1 MTDLSDFSF
10 SGFWRVMPRDAD
22 PVETRE
28 WLEAFDAVVEA
39 EGRERATFLLRTLL
53 DRARVRRV
61 ALPPVLNTPYCNTI
75 PLADQP
81 QYPGNLDVEN
91 RISAI
96 VRWNALAMVVR
107 ANREHAELG
116 GHIATYASIADL
128 FEVGLNHF
136 FRAAN
141 GHDPAAER
149 GGDLVY
155 FQPHA
160 APGVY
165 ARAFLEGRLTEAH
178 LANYRRE
185 TGGKG
190 LSSYCHP
197 YLMPEFWQFP
207 NASMGIGPITAIYQ
221 ARFMRYLENRG
232 ILETRG
238 RKVWAFVGDG
248 EMDEP
253 ESLAGLSVAAREGL
267 DNLIFVVNCNLQRLD
282 GPVRGNGSIIQE
294 LEGLFAGAGWNVVKL
309 LWGADWDALFAR
321 DEENMILKRLHET
334 VDGEFQ
340 KYAAT
345 DGRFNRENFFNKY
358 PELQAI
364 VAHLSD
370 DDIDRLRRGGHDPVK
385 IYAAYHLAANHKGQ
399 PTVILAQTKKGYGMG
414 HWGQG
419 RMGAHQ
425 AKKLE
430 DDALLAFRDRFALP
444 LSDDDV
450 HHLRFFKPAADSP
463 EMRYLHARRK
473 ELGGYLPARPRAAP
487 QLRVPELAQFTRI
500 LEGSGG
506 REESTTMVFVRL
518 LSQLLRDPGLGK
530 RVVPIVAD
538 EARTFGMQSLFR
550 QVAIYS
556 SVGQLYDPE
565 DRDELL
571 YYKEAKDGQILEE
584 GITEAG
590 AMSSWIAAATSYS
603 GHGVPML
610 PFYIFYS
617 MFGFQRVGDFIW
629 AAADSRARGFL
640 IGATAGRTTLS
651 GEGLQHQDGSSHV
664 VAATIPNCISYDPAF
679 GYELA
684 AIVRDGA
691 RRMLEAQED
700 VFYYITVANEN
711 YVQPA
716 MPADPSPPS
725 PRRAE
730 QAPSALAD
738 GCDPAAGYRAPDPRV
753 LAGAFTVTSPEGP
766 LLHVPAP
773 LSRGE
778 RGDSTHAAAPLCTGT
793 IEGILRG
800 MYLLRPSPLPLP
812 EGESRRGG
820 GSPLSKG
827 EVSHSSPLPL
837 QGEVS
842 HSSPLPLQGEG
853 QGGGGGHK
861 ENARVQLLGSGPIL
875 REALAAA
882 EMLETQFSVA
892 ADVWSVTSFTELA
905 RDGMKVERWNRLHPE
920 SASRETWLER
930 CLKHHPGPAVAAT
943 DYVRAYAE
951 QIRSLVNRPY
961 TVLGCDGF
969 GRSDTRGALRSF
981 FEVDRHHIAIA
992 ALKALADRESLP
1004 ASAVESAIARFGI
1017 DPERADPWR
1026 G

>member
-1 MTDLSDFSF
+1 MTDLSDFSLP
-10 SGFWRVMPRDAD
+10 GFWRVLPQDGD
-22 PVETRE
+22 PTETRE
-28 WLEAFDAVVEA
+28 WLDAFDAVVEA
-39 EGRERATFLLRTLL
+39 ESRERATFILRKLL
-53 DRARVRRV
+53 DHARARRV
-61 ALPPVLNTPYCNTI
+61 PLPPVLNTAYCNTI

-81 QYPGNLDVEN
+81 QYPGNLDIEN
-91 RISAI
+91 RIIAI

-107 ANREHAELG
+107 ANREHPELG

-128 FEVGLNHF
+128 FEVGFNHF
-136 FRAAN
+136 FRAN
-141 GHDPAAER
+141 NRGER

-165 ARAFLEGRLTEAH
+165 ARAFLEGRLTETH

-185 TGGKG
+185 TAGEG

-197 YLMPEFWQFP
+197 YLMPDFWQFP
-207 NASMGIGPITAIYQ
+207 NASMGVGPITAIYQ
-221 ARFMRYLENRG
+221 ARFMRYLEYRC
-232 ILETRG
+232 ILETAG

-282 GPVRGNGSIIQE
+282 GPVRGNGSVIQE
-294 LEGLFAGAGWNVVKL
+294 LEGLFAGAGWNVIKV
-309 LWGADWDALFAR
+309 LWGSDWDALFAR
-321 DEENMILKRLHET
+321 DQENVILKRLHET

-385 IYAAYHLAANHKGQ
+385 IYAAYLAAVNHKGR

-444 LSDDDV
+444 LSDEDV
-450 HHLRFFKPAADSP
+450 HHLRFYKPAADSP
-463 EMRYLHARRK
+463 EMRYLHARREK
-473 ELGGYLPARPRAAP
+473 LGGYLPARPRVAP
-487 QLRVPELAQFTRI
+487 ALPPPERASFARM
-500 LEGSGG
+500 LEGSNG
-506 REESTTMVFVRL
+506 REESTTMAFVRL
-518 LSQLLRDPGLGK
+518 LSQLLKDPNIGK
-530 RVVPIVAD
+530 RIVPIVAD

-556 SVGQLYDPE
+556 AVGQLYEPE

-590 AMSSWIAAATSYS
+590 AISSWIAAATAYS
-603 GHGVPML
+603 NHGTTML

-617 MFGFQRVGDFIW
+617 MFGFQRIGDLLW
-629 AAADSRARGFL
+629 GAADNRSRGFL
-640 IGATAGRTTLS
+640 IGATSGRTTLS

-664 VAATIPNCISYDPAF
+664 MASLIPNCVAYDPAF

-684 AIVRDGA
+684 VIVQEGLH
-691 RRMLEAQED
+691 RMLEQHED

-711 YVQPA
+711 YPQPA
-716 MPADPSPPS
+716 MPAG
-725 PRRAE
+725 AE
-730 QAPSALAD
+730 Q
-738 GCDPAAGYRAPDPRV
+738 
-753 LAGAFTVTSPEGP
+753 
-766 LLHVPAP
+766 
-773 LSRGE
+773 
-778 RGDSTHAAAPLCTGT
+778 
-793 IEGILRG
+793 GILRG
-800 MYLLRPSPLPLP
+800 MYLLRRSSLPLP

-820 GSPLSKG
+820 GRC
-827 EVSHSSPLPL
+827 
-837 QGEVS
+837 
-842 HSSPLPLQGEG
+842 
-853 QGGGGGHK
+853 
-861 ENARVQLLGSGPIL
+861 AQLMGSGAIL

-882 EMLETQFSVA
+882 EMLEKEFGVA

-905 RDGMKVERWNRLHPE
+905 RDGMRIERWNRLHPE
-920 SASRETWLER
+920 STPRETWVET
-930 CLKHHPGPAVAAT
+930 CLKNHQGPAIAAT
-943 DYVRAYAE
+943 DYVRACAE
-951 QIRSLVNRPY
+951 QIRGLVKRPY
-961 TVLGCDGF
+961 VVLGTDGF
-969 GRSDTRGALRSF
+969 GRSDTRRALRAF
-981 FEVDRHHIAIA
+981 FEVDRAHITLA
-992 ALKALADRESLP
+992 ALKALVDQETFP
-1004 ASAVESAIARFGI
+1004 ASTVSGAIKTLGI
-1017 DPERADPWR
+1017 DPERAEPWLA
-1026 G
+1026 